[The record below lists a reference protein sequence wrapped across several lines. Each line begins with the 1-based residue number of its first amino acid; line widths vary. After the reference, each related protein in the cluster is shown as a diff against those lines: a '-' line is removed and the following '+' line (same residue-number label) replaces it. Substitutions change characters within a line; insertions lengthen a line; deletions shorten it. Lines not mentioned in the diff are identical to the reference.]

1 MRAKKTGRALLNGVI
16 LILMVMLAGTVAFA
30 EDDSATG
37 CAADPFETY
46 VPLVIQLVWD
56 DGGGASRPE
65 AVEIDIA
72 KTKDRNWTSTTK
84 PKRETITLTAE
95 DNWRYE
101 TEDDYFASVV
111 GETCDGYVVSDFRL
125 SAEPYKGEA
134 YLCTITY
141 SPGYTVSYEWSGLPE
156 PTTTGVEKDWEI
168 FLENNYLKPPADR
181 SYAEGD
187 TVHKDDQH
195 YGPNRDDAVCILDSR
210 LGLST
215 AQFYEFS
222 GWRRETH
229 GADSDTYDMPAY
241 DVKYTGEWT
250 PIDDV
255 IVKPAMAVTYTD
267 FTGTMP
273 FTKEMIDSGKIPL
286 NEPFLKSYRH
296 IFYDPDSSKP
306 GTGHGSSAYI
316 GMMSGELATMIFDS
330 DENLITLSSD
340 KDFEYDLADGN
351 IHIGETNWI
360 TTTQAITYT
369 LKTEDGYNLTA
380 SNYDEWPLVY
390 SGATEE
396 SPCGNYPGQHYEEG
410 DKVYLPKPNMILNW
424 KEFGSLTNP
433 GQYIDN
439 LYIFK
444 EWKVKDSTDQDITD
458 TCLQDGVLT
467 MPKGDVTVV
476 AVYTKNKED
485 TTTFPQ
491 DYHKVTYTIVD
502 TNGDPIGMDSSG
514 DAASDRDIFH
524 EIADKPY
531 YLQTGTVES
540 LLLGYT
546 RSTNLMMF
554 VPGAPMQVT
563 TPRGDYY
570 VFQGW
575 EIIPESGPSVEI
587 IDGTGH
593 SGEDG
598 PLLPSFEMPDSD
610 VTIKGVWE
618 KREETQLH
626 EVVYEAAV
634 EGMPSD
640 ETAAFLDSILDDM
653 KIDLDNPA
661 AIGSTTFPLNKGLED
676 QCYFLRLF
684 TPGQLVHASDGSAY
698 VFEGWSVA
706 SESGEL
712 STDTDICWTYWDSF
726 EKVRFHEY
734 EYFLMP
740 DEDVTITTHWKK
752 ATFRVSYGDGDGGF
766 TFDRVDT
773 YGLHLDDPTP
783 KFDPVGVLDPDQ
795 YERDEDGSYIPIKS
809 GYDFMGWSP
818 EVQRTVTGCITYMP
832 IWEPVIPAG
841 SRCGV
846 LIINKALT
854 GGNLR
859 DEFTFRIT
867 LHPPRDWS
875 GTLDNLPA
883 IKLGNGVEYVKAI
896 ELDRENT
903 FEVTL
908 TGGQSVV
915 IQCPSGTQYEV
926 EEVDLPS
933 DYEMTSAKRTK
944 GTVFTC
950 QFESIAE
957 FINEGP
963 ESPVDPGP
971 GPGPDPG
978 PDEPTPPTPENPIT
992 TYRVLHKYYTEGNLD
1007 GTYEQRRIP
1016 CLIGEKIDPDDVQ
1029 RIPSYNGQPY
1039 KFISIAPNRT
1049 QTAEKEGD
1057 LVFTLV
1063 YERIQYERPDP
1074 TPTPDPTPWPDPTPT
1089 PTPTPKPDPTPTPT
1103 PTPKPDPTPTPTPTP
1118 DPDPTPTPLPLPE
1131 RPVDPGTGLVPYDPT
1146 VILEDLVPLAAPHLN
1161 ITDHYA
1167 YIIGYPDG
1175 LVRPEGNVTRAEV
1188 ATIFLRLMLDEY
1200 REENWSTENNFS
1212 DVAPTAWYNNAVS
1225 TCAKAGIIKG
1235 YPDGTFRPDANI
1247 TRAEFAAIAARFV
1260 SDDVPGY
1267 DYFTDMEGHWAR
1279 VDVARAVMAGWI
1291 RGEGRLFRPQDKIT
1305 RAETA
1310 TLVNRMINRFPDKE
1324 NLLPGMIVWPDNPA
1338 EKWFYEDIQ
1347 EATNSHDYEPGG
1359 FTFAEVWT
1367 YLLANRDWAAL
1378 ENEWSQAGDAPGGE
1392 VAPELQPGGTSGGES
1407 DDIQDILGDILG
1419 A

>member
-37 CAADPFETY
+37 CNTDPFETY
-46 VPLVIQLVWD
+46 VPLVVQLAWD
-56 DGGGASRPE
+56 DGGGANRPE
-65 AVEIDIA
+65 EVKLEFATAEYPDWSAPNA
-72 KTKDRNWTSTTK
+72 KA
-84 PKRETITLTAE
+84 KRITITLDE
-95 DNWRYE
+95 ENDWRYVI
-101 TEDDYFASVV
+101 EDKYSSFIK
-111 GETCDGYVVSDFRL
+111 ETCPGYVISDFRL
-125 SAEPYKGEA
+125 SAEPVWNDVGLEY
-134 YLCTITY
+134 YLCTITN

-156 PTTTGVEKDWEI
+156 MPKNQGDEVTMQMEWTA
-168 FLENNYLKPPADR
+168 FLEENNLVKPPDQ

-187 TVHKDDQH
+187 TVHRDTRY
-195 YGPNRDDAVCILDSR
+195 YGPGNDNIVCMMDKSKYR
-210 LGLST
+210 V
-215 AQFYEFS
+215 QYYEFS
-222 GWRRETH
+222 GWERVTS
-229 GADSDTYDMPAY
+229 GSDDDVYAMPAY
-241 DVKYTGEWT
+241 DVRYVGTWE
-250 PIDDV
+250 PIESVVHID
-255 IVKPAMAVTYTD
+255 AMGIDFYD
-267 FTGTMP
+267 FTGFMP
-273 FTKEMIDSGKIPL
+273 FTKDMIDSGEIPL
-286 NEPFLKSYRH
+286 NEEYLKTYRR
-296 IFYDPDSSKP
+296 IIPKLKEDRRYGEGVSQ
-306 GTGHGSSAYI
+306 YI
-316 GMMSGELATMIFDS
+316 NYAGELEILVSFPNDPYGGAIGLCPDGG
-330 DENLITLSSD
+330 NYALSQ
-340 KDFEYDLADGN
+340 GN
-351 IHIGETNWI
+351 ICILPNCM
-360 TTTQAITYT
+360 TTDRTISYS
-369 LKTEDGYNLTA
+369 LKCSRSDI
-380 SNYDEWPLVY
+380 SIPPKDEWPLAY

-396 SPCGNYPGQHYEEG
+396 NPYGNYPGMHYLEG
-410 DKVYLPKPNMILNW
+410 DEIQLPTPNPIPAQLNL
-424 KEFGSLTNP
+424 GSKLEP
-433 GQYIDN
+433 EHA
-439 LYIFK
+439 F
-444 EWKVKDSTDQDITD
+444 
-458 TCLQDGVLT
+458 
-467 MPKGDVTVV
+467 
-476 AVYTKNKED
+476 
-485 TTTFPQ
+485 Q
-491 DYHKVTYTIVD
+491 DYTFYVFDHWSITGKNTSKDYTSSNLDGDILTIPNEDVEITAEYSKVTPGDPPPDGYYTVTYKIVD
-502 TNGDPIGMDSSG
+502 ENGERIEGNVGNAPSN
-514 DAASDRDIFH
+514 DAFNSINN
-524 EIADKPY
+524 KTY
-531 YLQTGTVES
+531 YLKEGTTES
-540 LLLGYT
+540 LLLGMKMNT
-546 RSTNLMMF
+546 TPILF
-554 VPGAPMQVT
+554 VPGAPLRAVT
-563 TPRGDYY
+563 LYKDL
-570 VFQGW
+570 VFLEW
-575 EIIPESGPSVEI
+575 SIE
-587 IDGTGH
+587 DANGH
-593 SGEDG
+593 SVDIISGEGHDGDAEG
-598 PLLPSFEMPDSD
+598 PLLPSFVMPDSN
-610 VTIKGVWE
+610 VTITGTWRTYE
-618 KREETQLH
+618 KEREAYSVTYTAE
-626 EVVYEAAV
+626 V
-634 EGMPSD
+634 EGMNPED
-640 ETAAFLDSILDDM
+640 ADIFLQDLLTDM
-653 KIDLDNPA
+653 HVDLDNP
-661 AIGSTTFPLNKGLED
+661 GSAHGYPSFPLSEGLED
-676 QCYFLRLF
+676 QHYFLRLF
-684 TPGQLVHASDGSAY
+684 TPGQVVRTRDGGAY
-698 VFEGWSVA
+698 VFTGWSVA
-706 SESGEL
+706 TDSGMPIDDIL
-712 STDTDICWTYWDSF
+712 TDTCWVYNKDVF
-726 EKVRFHEY
+726 ENSRFVKRD
-734 EYFLMP
+734 YFVMP
-740 DEDVTITTHWKK
+740 NEDVTITTHWEK

-766 TFDRVDT
+766 TFDRVDN
-773 YGLHLDDPTP
+773 YGLYLGDRTP
-783 KFDPVGVLDPDQ
+783 KFNPVGVLDPDQ
-795 YERDEDGSYIPIKS
+795 YTRDEDGNYVPIKT
-809 GYDFMGWSP
+809 GYTFQGWSN
-818 EVQRTVTGCITYMP
+818 VQDTVTGCITYMP

-971 GPGPDPG
+971 GPGPGPDPG

-1049 QTAEKEGD
+1049 QTAEKDGD

-1074 TPTPDPTPWPDPTPT
+1074 TPTPDPTPW
-1089 PTPTPKPDPTPTPT
+1089 PDPTPTPT

-1310 TLVNRMINRFPDKE
+1310 TLVNRMINRFPDKDH
-1324 NLLPGMIVWPDNPA
+1324 LLPQMIRWPDNLESAWYYA
-1338 EKWFYEDIQ
+1338 EMQ
-1347 EATNSHDYEPGG
+1347 EATNSHDYEGG
-1359 FTFAEVWT
+1359 LLTMSEVWT

-1392 VAPELQPGGTSGGES
+1392 VAPELQNGGTSSGES